1 MIWRASESI
10 LFTLFGNVKMY
21 IALFGNI
28 KIYIWEGLHERK
40 IESFFLKTNRF
51 FSLIFPNID
60 HSLKDNYRL
69 K

>member
-1 MIWRASESI
+1 MVWRASESI

-40 IESFFLKTNRF
+40 IESGR
-51 FSLIFPNID
+51 
-60 HSLKDNYRL
+60 
-69 K
+69 